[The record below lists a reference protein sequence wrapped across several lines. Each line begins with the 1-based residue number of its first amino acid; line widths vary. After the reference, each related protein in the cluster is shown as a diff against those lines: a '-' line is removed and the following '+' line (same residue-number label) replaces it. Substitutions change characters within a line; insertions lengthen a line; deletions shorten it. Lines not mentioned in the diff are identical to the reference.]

1 MTVKSFFPQCIFYIS
16 KNREDYLEKLSF
28 CFVLFW
34 NGCFQPVFYSHGQK
48 GWNSNSSDFSA
59 IIPSPFLAMTVHI
72 TIEEYY
78 KQSLNFLWLQNT
90 SNIAAI
96 KAIFWECSILL
107 WLKNKFRWYGLGGME
122 FELIHAR
129 RNKNPQSF
137 CLGCL
142 KLWFT
147 FFKKCIFANFFIVFI
162 QFFDKASCCS
172 NFFIFRPP
180 LWTFSF
186 IFSNF

>member
-1 MTVKSFFPQCIFYIS
+1 MTVKSFFPPMHFLHF

-28 CFVLFW
+28 SFVLFW

-78 KQSLNFLWLQNT
+78 KQSLNFLWLQNP

-96 KAIFWECSILL
+96 RAIFLRMFHFTVAEKQISLVWT
-107 WLKNKFRWYGLGGME
+107 W
-122 FELIHAR
+122 
-129 RNKNPQSF
+129 RNGIWIN
-137 CLGCL
+137 
-142 KLWFT
+142 
-147 FFKKCIFANFFIVFI
+147 
-162 QFFDKASCCS
+162 SC
-172 NFFIFRPP
+172 P
-180 LWTFSF
+180 
-186 IFSNF
+186 